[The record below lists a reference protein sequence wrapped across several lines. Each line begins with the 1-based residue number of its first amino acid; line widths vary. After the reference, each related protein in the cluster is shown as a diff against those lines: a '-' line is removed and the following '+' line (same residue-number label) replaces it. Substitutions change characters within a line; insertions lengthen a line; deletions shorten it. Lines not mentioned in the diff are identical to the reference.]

1 MTGGGDI
8 SANREFKVDSS
19 SIVTIATPQTISGIK
34 TFSNEM
40 VLSNVSAPGVTTNKL
55 YATSGR
61 LYWNGFLL
69 DSDAAGGGGGSP
81 YSKSDFD
88 SDFIST
94 MDSAAGKGL
103 VFNAQNILDIDS
115 AEFLAGFEA
124 SINHDNLSGFVANE
138 HIDHTGVTLTAG
150 AGITGGGDI
159 SANREFKID
168 SASIATLTT
177 TQTLSNKTFAGFT
190 STSDASFSATKQLS
204 FTGRSDGSGSIDQL
218 LKLSAGDEY
227 GRPSVSYY
235 DAAARHRAAAAFHER
250 DGTSGS
256 PGSYHD
262 AYEIKTSADPAGGSP
277 SDMRTRLSVGT
288 DADLADV
295 SVNYADNFY
304 VRDGSTTTFAVNTG
318 SGDVTLGDGTNEEVK
333 IDIAGSRSAIGY
345 DLAGGN
351 IVVQG
356 GSGKGISFCTNN
368 ATFGSGEVWSITSA
382 GVLKASDAVTGNV
395 MYLGS
400 DNVAREFGISG
411 DRAKFGYSGSE
422 TYMEGGDIKGC
433 WPSC

>member
-150 AGITGGGDI
+150 AGITGG
-159 SANREFKID
+159 
-168 SASIATLTT
+168 
-177 TQTLSNKTFAGFT
+177 
-190 STSDASFSATKQLS
+190 
-204 FTGRSDGSGSIDQL
+204 
-218 LKLSAGDEY
+218 
-227 GRPSVSYY
+227 
-235 DAAARHRAAAAFHER
+235 
-250 DGTSGS
+250 
-256 PGSYHD
+256 
-262 AYEIKTSADPAGGSP
+262 
-277 SDMRTRLSVGT
+277 
-288 DADLADV
+288 
-295 SVNYADNFY
+295 
-304 VRDGSTTTFAVNTG
+304 
-318 SGDVTLGDGTNEEVK
+318 
-333 IDIAGSRSAIGY
+333 
-345 DLAGGN
+345 
-351 IVVQG
+351 
-356 GSGKGISFCTNN
+356 
-368 ATFGSGEVWSITSA
+368 W
-382 GVLKASDAVTGNV
+382 
-395 MYLGS
+395 
-400 DNVAREFGISG
+400 
-411 DRAKFGYSGSE
+411 
-422 TYMEGGDIKGC
+422 
-433 WPSC
+433 